1 MPLTGT
7 LLKSRIIIIYILN
20 LTFHFRCMHYIIYF
34 SGLLFKNKNQEF
46 LYIISYKVFK
56 IDYLLTIYHMATV
69 FFFLLCVFFFFKL
82 NLSNVHYFIDRYTL
96 KYFSIS
102 KLIFRNNFVIATFT
116 YTNITNTLKT

>member
-1 MPLTGT
+1 MRMPLTGT

-69 FFFLLCVFFFFKL
+69 FFFFKL

-102 KLIFRNNFVIATFT
+102 KLIFRNNFAIATFT